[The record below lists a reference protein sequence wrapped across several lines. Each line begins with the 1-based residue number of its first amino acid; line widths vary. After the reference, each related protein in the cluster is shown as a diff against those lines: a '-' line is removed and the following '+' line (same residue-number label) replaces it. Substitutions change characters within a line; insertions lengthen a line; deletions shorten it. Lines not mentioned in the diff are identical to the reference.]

1 MKPRRT
7 SLSNAPTGI
16 RLNPLSRRRLV
27 QGVAAAGFGLAG
39 SSMIAV
45 MPSMARTLAQTPTAN
60 PITAAAVDAY
70 LYGYSLITSEV
81 TRVQQ
86 TNVDKIDLTTLRVP
100 MGQFLNVPQYPP
112 ADYQG
117 ITAPNADTLYSAAWL
132 DVGDEPWLFSHPD
145 MGDRFYL
152 FPMYSLWMPVIDVP
166 GTRTAGGAAQTYAI
180 TGPGWTGDLPAGVKE
195 IKSPTRYMYIL
206 GRTYCTGTEE
216 DYAAVHK
223 LQAEYTVQPLS
234 TYGQDYTPQAGTV
247 DPNPPYSMTDK
258 VRDVIN
264 AMAIEDYF
272 SMMAD
277 LMGSSAPPAA
287 EDAEIVARMATFG
300 LVPGQPFAPDAATK
314 AALQDV
320 GTLGYRQI
328 DAYQSKS
335 GTNQN
340 GWVIPEATGAY
351 GADYLARAYVAAY
364 GYPANLSADAVY
376 PVAMTDGD
384 GATLNGANA
393 YTIHFEKDQTPPA
406 NGFWSITMYDTGY
419 FFYPNSLNKQ
429 TVSPRNDFVINDDGS
444 LDLYFQHES
453 PGADKEANWLP
464 APAGDFILM
473 MRLYWPKTE
482 APSILPPG
490 HGTWTIP
497 PVTKVG

>member
-1 MKPRRT
+1 MRETPDVRFNNALHRQTGRRG
-7 SLSNAPTGI
+7 LLKGAGA
-16 RLNPLSRRRLV
+16 LV
-27 QGVAAAGFGLAG
+27 LGAVAAGET
-39 SSMIAV
+39 I
-45 MPSMARTLAQTPTAN
+45 PTLAQTSVADSV
-60 PITAAAVDAY
+60 TAAAVDAY
-70 LYGYSLITSEV
+70 LYGYSLITSEI

-86 TNVDKIDLTTLRVP
+86 TNVAEPDFTSLRVP
-100 MGQFLNVPQYPP
+100 MGRFLNVPTYPP

-145 MGDRFYL
+145 MGDRFFL

-166 GTRTAGGAAQTYAI
+166 GTRTTGGAARTFAI
-180 TGPGWTGDLPAGVKE
+180 TGPGWSGELPDGVSE

-206 GRTYCTGTEE
+206 GRTYCTGTKE
-216 DYAAVHK
+216 DYEAVHK
-223 LQAEYTVQPLS
+223 LQAEYKVQPLS
-234 TYGQDYTPQAGTV
+234 TYGQDYTPEPGTV
-247 DPNPPYSMTDK
+247 DANPPYSMTDK

-264 AMAIEDYF
+264 NMTIEDYF

-277 LMGSSAPPAA
+277 LMGSAAPPAA
-287 EDAEIVARMATFG
+287 EDADIVARLATFG
-300 LVPGQPFAPDAATK
+300 LVPGKPFSPDEATRV
-314 AALQDV
+314 AIQDA
-320 GTLGYRQI
+320 GKSGYEQI
-328 DAYQSKS
+328 DAYQTKS

-351 GADYLARAYVAAY
+351 GTDYLARAYVAAY
-364 GYPANLSADAVY
+364 GYPANLSEDAVY
-376 PVAMTDGD
+376 PVALTDGD
-384 GATLNGANA
+384 GAKLNGANT
-393 YTIHFEKDQTPPA
+393 YTIHFDKGQTPPA

-419 FFYPNSLNKQ
+419 FFYPNALNKQ
-429 TVSPRNDFVINDDGS
+429 TVSPRNDLVYNDDGS

-453 PGADKEANWLP
+453 PGSDKEANWLP

-490 HGTWTIP
+490 HGTWIIP
-497 PVTKVG
+497 PVSKAT

>member
-1 MKPRRT
+1 MRGT
-7 SLSNAPTGI
+7 LDSL
-16 RLNPLSRRRLV
+16 LNS
-27 QGVAAAGFGLAG
+27 AAATQTGRRSLIKGAGMLAFSALWMG
-39 SSMIAV
+39 RHSSAV
-45 MPSMARTLAQTPTAN
+45 AQTPVAD
-60 PITAAAVDAY
+60 PITAAAIDAY
-70 LYGYSLITSEV
+70 LYGYSLITSEI
-81 TRVQQ
+81 TRIQQ
-86 TNVDKIDLTTLRVP
+86 TNVDKIDLALLRVP
-100 MGQFLNVPQYPP
+100 MGQFLNVPAYPP

-145 MGDRFYL
+145 MGDRYFL

-166 GTRTAGGAAQTYAI
+166 GKRTAGGAAMTYAI
-180 TGPGWTGDLPAGVKE
+180 TGPGWSGELPEGVKE

-206 GRTYCTGTEE
+206 GRTYCTGTKE
-216 DYAAVHK
+216 DYEAVHK
-223 LQAEYTVQPLS
+223 LQAQYKVQPLS
-234 TYGQDYTPQAGTV
+234 TYGQDYTPPAGTV
-247 DPNPPYSMTDK
+247 DPSYPFSMTAK

-264 AMAIEDYF
+264 DMSIEDYF

-277 LMGSSAPPAA
+277 LMGAAAPPAA
-287 EDAEIVARMATFG
+287 EDADIVARMATFG
-300 LVPGQPFAPDAATK
+300 LVPGRPFAPDEATT

-320 GTLGYRQI
+320 GKLGYQQI

-351 GADYLARAYVAAY
+351 GTDYLARAYVAAY
-364 GYPANLSADAVY
+364 GYPANLSEDAVY
-376 PVAMTDGD
+376 PVALTDGD
-384 GATLNGANA
+384 GATLNGSNA
-393 YTIHFEKDQTPPA
+393 YTIHFEKDQTPPV

-419 FFYPNSLNKQ
+419 FFYPNALNKQ
-429 TVSPRNDFVINDDGS
+429 TVSPRNNLVYNDDGS

-453 PGADKEANWLP
+453 PGSEKEANWLP

-473 MRLYWPKTE
+473 MRLYWAKTE

-490 HGTWTIP
+490 HGTWIIP
-497 PVTKVG
+497 PVVATT